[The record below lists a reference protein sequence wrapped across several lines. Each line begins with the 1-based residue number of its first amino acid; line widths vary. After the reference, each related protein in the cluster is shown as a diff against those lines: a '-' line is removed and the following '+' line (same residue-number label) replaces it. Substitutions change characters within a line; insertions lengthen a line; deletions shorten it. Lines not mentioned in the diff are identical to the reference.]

1 MAEKSK
7 QQAILAFKLALDI
20 ENVLNIKK
28 ILETK
33 ILDTKVEFTLKELLG
48 ITKKEFHEVII
59 DMSKEVANEAS
70 GVNAI
75 KIQEFVH
82 Y

>member
-1 MAEKSK
+1 MAEKSN

-33 ILDTKVEFTLKELLG
+33 ILDTKVEFTLKELLEF
-48 ITKKEFHEVII
+48 TKKEFHEVII